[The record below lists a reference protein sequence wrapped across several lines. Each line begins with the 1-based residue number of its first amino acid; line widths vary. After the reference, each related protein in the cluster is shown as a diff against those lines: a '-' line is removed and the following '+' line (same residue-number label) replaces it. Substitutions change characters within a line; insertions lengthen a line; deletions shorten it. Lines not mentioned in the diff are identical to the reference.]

1 MNDLNT
7 ITEHLRNALLHRI
20 AEREISTPKEASI
33 EASIEA
39 SSTIEELLTDISAD
53 LMYEVE
59 DICDTNV
66 WHDAFPSKV
75 QD

>member
-7 ITEHLRNALLHRI
+7 IAEHLRNALLHRI
-20 AEREISTPKEASI
+20 AEREINTPKEASI
-33 EASIEA
+33 EAS
-39 SSTIEELLTDISAD
+39 SMIEELLADISAD